1 MQRSGKACQQSFSWP
16 LQGAALSHWDVCPG
30 ILFKEP
36 NPPGSR
42 PRDLIGH
49 NRQQKLCRRGRKGN
63 DKRSP
68 GGTECKSGGH
78 IDDDDVYYCI
88 RWRLKLEG
96 DDDDVDDR
104 RDGEYGRL
112 MMMMMFITIF
122 AGD

>member
-1 MQRSGKACQQSFSWP
+1 MG
-16 LQGAALSHWDVCPG
+16 
-30 ILFKEP
+30 
-36 NPPGSR
+36 
-42 PRDLIGH
+42 
-49 NRQQKLCRRGRKGN
+49 
-63 DKRSP
+63 
-68 GGTECKSGGH
+68 
-78 IDDDDVYYCI
+78 DDDVYYCI